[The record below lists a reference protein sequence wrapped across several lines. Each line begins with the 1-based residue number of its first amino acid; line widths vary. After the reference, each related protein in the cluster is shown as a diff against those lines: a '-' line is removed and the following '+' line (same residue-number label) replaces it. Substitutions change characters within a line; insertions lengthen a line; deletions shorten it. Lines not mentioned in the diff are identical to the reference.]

1 MDTLP
6 AVESTTSATD
16 DGSSSPIP
24 SLRDQALQ
32 RYKAKRL
39 EKRGRKRPTRRNG
52 KFFFSSI

>member
-6 AVESTTSATD
+6 TVESITSAK

-52 KFFFSSI
+52 KLFSSST